1 MSVLDAAALR
11 QGLAASTE
19 GRIEQLD
26 VFETI
31 GSTSTYLM
39 EQAAPSSG
47 KLHVAIAGQQTAGR
61 GRHNRSWSSPPGAGL
76 YESLAYGVASSREDF
91 STLTLALGVGTLD
104 ALERCGFEGIQLKW
118 PNDVVVRDGKLVG
131 ILAETKM
138 REGRLIVVAGIGIN
152 VHMDEETRAA
162 SASGWAQRGICL
174 ADLGEPPTLTELG
187 IALTDSIA
195 ETFVRFES
203 EGFAAFAERWRAADW
218 LRGRTVTVESP
229 AQSYTGV
236 ANGVDDA
243 GGLILTTAD
252 GEHTVTSG
260 SVSLEDSPAGSSR

>member
-1 MSVLDAAALR
+1 MKVLDAAALR
-11 QGLAASTE
+11 QGLAASTGE
-19 GRIEQLD
+19 RIEQLD

-91 STLTLALGVGTLD
+91 SALTLALGVGTLD

-118 PNDVVVRDGKLVG
+118 PNDVVARDGKLVG

-138 REGRLIVVAGIGIN
+138 RDGRLIVVAGIGIN
-152 VHMDEETRAA
+152 VNMDEETRAA
-162 SASGWAQRGICL
+162 SASGWAHRGICL

-187 IALTDSIA
+187 IALTDAIA

-229 AQSYTGV
+229 AASYKGI
-236 ANGVDDA
+236 ASGVDDA
-243 GGLILTTAD
+243 GGLVLKTTD
-252 GEHTVTSG
+252 GEQAVTSG
-260 SVSLEDSPAGSSR
+260 SVSVEDVPVDSSQ